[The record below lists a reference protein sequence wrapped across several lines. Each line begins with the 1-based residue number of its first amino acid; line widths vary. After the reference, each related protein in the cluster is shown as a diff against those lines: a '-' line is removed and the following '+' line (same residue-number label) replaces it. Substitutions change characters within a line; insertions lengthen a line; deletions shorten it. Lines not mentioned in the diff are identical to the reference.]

1 MSRGEP
7 ITLSTLSASHITDLR
22 RIAADPRCHIF
33 PQSMALFRRLG
44 LADWDEPPRA
54 PRNSGGR
61 IKSPP
66 PRAKRLTALG
76 EETIRTAPPEVER
89 KVERR
94 EVRAM
99 PYVSDLMS
107 RRVFR

>member
-1 MSRGEP
+1 MSRDEP
-7 ITLSTLSASHITDLR
+7 ITLATLPPARITDLR
-22 RIAADPRCHIF
+22 RIAADPRCHVF
-33 PQSMALFRRLG
+33 PQSMALLRRLG

-54 PRNSGGR
+54 PCPEGRR

-66 PRAKRLTALG
+66 PRAKRLTTLG
-76 EETIRTAPPEVER
+76 EETIRNAPPEVER

-94 EVRAM
+94 EVRGV

-107 RRVFR
+107 RRVLR